1 LGSGG
6 NLARVLRDDLVA
18 FDIDSDQLKEIV
30 EDRLPDSFEIESGGK
45 GTGFHRYYRSP
56 EFEGNQIEFK
66 DSGTEIG
73 GLRSGNSYCLVPPS
87 KHDETGSEYSVS
99 EDREIAYLPA
109 DTIEKFV
116 SEVRERT
123 SQHQPAAAAA
133 AAAGVGGSS
142 IPEIPPEY
150 PEKPANWK
158 TTKKWLSAN
167 GLIDELNYSTCND
180 WSGREYKI
188 AKCLAEGGFSEKAIF
203 DVLYR
208 LHHSAKWHNRDDEY
222 RKRTVRK
229 AILAAVEDEYVSFST
244 NGDMDSDESESRKTE
259 ESGEGRIL
267 QGGEQN
273 MPEFN
278 DKLAVSVL
286 EGDEEGDSFKKAVL
300 VEGNDNGDTFEY
312 VSLKKGRVEEAQ
324 TTDGDTVVV
333 ENVSDSVSLGSPEY
347 LDDLIS
353 GLQELN
359 EQINE

>member
-267 QGGEQN
+267 RGGEN
-273 MPEFN
+273 DMADFN
-278 DKLAVSVL
+278 DKLSVPVL
-286 EGDEEGDSFKKAVL
+286 EASEEGDSFKKITL
-300 VEGNDNGDTFEY
+300 VEGNDNGDTFEFL
-312 VSLKKGRVEEAQ
+312 SLKKGQVQEAS
-324 TTDGDTVVV
+324 TTDGETVLV
-333 ENVSDSVSLGSPEY
+333 ENVQDSVSLGSPEY
-347 LDDLIS
+347 LEDLIT
-353 GLQELN
+353 GLEAMAEEL
-359 EQINE
+359 E